1 MSEPIG
7 PAVARERLRGPLR
20 ELRESLGLSSDRE
33 DRDRD
38 WWAGY
43 RFTPEYP
50 TYIVLE
56 SRATRISV
64 CQPLVVPGI
73 LQTAAYAAAATSAI
87 IGLAPDDAAVVARLE
102 VRLGRQFDL
111 LDRMTRPDPPQLTVI
126 LDETVLSRPI
136 GGVNVLRGQL
146 DQLIELGGLDTVSLV
161 VIPTQ
166 VGAHPGLGG
175 VFELL
180 EFAGG
185 PDADVVFIES
195 AASDSLLTE
204 RAGTAPYH
212 DNFARLLAAGQ
223 NGAAAI
229 RTISAIRDSLP

>member
-38 WWAGY
+38 WWTGY

-50 TYIVLE
+50 TYIARE
-56 SRATRISV
+56 AQAARINV

-73 LQTAAYAAAATSAI
+73 LQTTAYAKAATSAI
-87 IGLAPDDAAVVARLE
+87 IGLAPDDPAVLARLE

-111 LDRMTRPDPPQLTVI
+111 LDRMTRPDPPRLTVI
-126 LDETVLSRPI
+126 LDETVLSRPV
-136 GGVNVLRGQL
+136 GGAEALRGQL
-146 DQLIELGGLDTVSLV
+146 DQLIELGGLDPITLV
-161 VIPTQ
+161 VMPTRA
-166 VGAHPGLGG
+166 GAHPGLGG

-185 PDADVVFIES
+185 PDQDVVFLES
-195 AASDSLLTE
+195 SASDSLLTE

-212 DNFARLLAAGQ
+212 DSLARLVAAGQ

-229 RTISAIRDSLP
+229 ETITAIRDSLG